1 MKSKKTSKT
10 KVSVRKITDG
20 KLTFMKSERYFSIES
35 VDDFLK
41 NVRYFSMKKRPL
53 F

>member
-10 KVSVRKITDG
+10 EVSDRKITGG
-20 KLTFMKSERYFSIES
+20 KFFFMKSERYFSLES

-41 NVRYFSMKKRPL
+41 NQRIL
-53 F
+53 A